1 MYPKIGATALALR
14 GAASLSQSA
23 VILIWVPLIFPLVL
37 RSPDR
42 LRYATLSPSRVSTL
56 DSRHKRKNLFDYLKI
71 FLFHNYFQCK
81 AIS

>member
-23 VILIWVPLIFPLVL
+23 VILIWAPLIFPLVL

-42 LRYATLSPSRVSTL
+42 LRYATLSPSRASAQA
-56 DSRHKRKNLFDYLKI
+56 KEFI
-71 FLFHNYFQCK
+71 
-81 AIS
+81 